1 MNIFSQKFKLNIIKK
16 TNILAFET
24 RWLIQ
29 NDNF

>member
-16 TNILAFET
+16 TNILASET
-24 RWLIQ
+24 RQLIQ